1 MKKPSMLWWVVI
13 IAFALGE
20 GIVLTI
26 LAVCQ
31 TMYVSDPLL
40 ICGIC
45 AGITIV
51 IAMLFSGFTVKSDS
65 GHTYAEYVEIA
76 SNGKRTGR
84 PLLDTDPEDI
94 DMVDKLLRKENA
106 NVQAETPKRG
116 KHEAKASKA

>member
-13 IAFALGE
+13 VAFALGE

-45 AGITIV
+45 AGITLV
-51 IAMLFSGFTVKSDS
+51 IAMLFSGFTVKSET

-76 SNGKRTGR
+76 ANGKKTGR
-84 PLLDTDPEDI
+84 PPLDTDPEDI
-94 DMVDKLLRKENA
+94 NKVDELLRKENVR
-106 NVQAETPKRG
+106 VQGKTPKG
-116 KHEAKASKA
+116 KHEAQAKA

>member
-51 IAMLFSGFTVKSDS
+51 IAMLFSGFTVKSES

-76 SNGKRTGR
+76 ANGKGTGR
-84 PLLDTDPEDI
+84 PPLDTDPEDI
-94 DMVDKLLRKENA
+94 TKIDELLRKEST
-106 NVQAETPKRG
+106 NVQGKAPKG
-116 KHEAKASKA
+116 KHEAKAAKA